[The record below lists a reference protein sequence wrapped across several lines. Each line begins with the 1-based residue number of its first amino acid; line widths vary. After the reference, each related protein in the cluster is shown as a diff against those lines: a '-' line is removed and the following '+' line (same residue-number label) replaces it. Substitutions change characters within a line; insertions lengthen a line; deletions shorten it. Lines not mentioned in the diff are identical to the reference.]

1 MKYNQFITEEA
12 NVHLYHIEEDIIRNG
27 MVGAKSAVRY
37 LYGLVDMLGGST
49 EGNVKVTVK
58 WDGAPA
64 IICGKDPLNGKW
76 FVGTKSVFA
85 KNSKVNYT
93 FEDID
98 RNHPAG
104 GLNKKL
110 KYAHRYLQN
119 LNIDGIVQGDLM
131 YTPGDLKPE
140 RIDDE
145 AFLTFTPNTITYAV
159 QKGSKLYDKITKSKV
174 GIVFHTKYSGDT
186 FSTMNAEF
194 GVDVG
199 GFGEDGNVWY
209 DDAYYKDLSGTATF
223 SSNQTLAI
231 RTKIDQIAQLTE
243 QVPMPLWMKLSTNKD
258 FTTYMLQFINKLVRG
273 NMLSMSGKEMMQQF
287 LNYYR
292 DVQAQAKDKLKT
304 DKAKDKRDEMVALMG
319 KLFSENAKGV
329 EAILDIH
336 NRTIAVK
343 TEILKQIN
351 SVKSTKQFIKTDTG
365 YEVTN
370 PEGYVA
376 IDNDGQAVKLV
387 DRLTFSRQNF
397 NAAKNWA
404 SES

>member
-273 NMLSMSGKEMMQQF
+273 NMMSMSGKEMMQQF

>member
-1 MKYNQFITEEA
+1 M
-12 NVHLYHIEEDIIRNG
+12 
-27 MVGAKSAVRY
+27 
-37 LYGLVDMLGGST
+37 
-49 EGNVKVTVK
+49 
-58 WDGAPA
+58 
-64 IICGKDPLNGKW
+64 
-76 FVGTKSVFA
+76 
-85 KNSKVNYT
+85 
-93 FEDID
+93 
-98 RNHPAG
+98 
-104 GLNKKL
+104 
-110 KYAHRYLQN
+110 
-119 LNIDGIVQGDLM
+119 QGDLM

-159 QKGSKLYDKITKSKV
+159 QKGSKLHDKITKSKI

-186 FSTMNAEF
+186 FGTMNAEF
-194 GVDVG
+194 GVDVS

-223 SSNQTLAI
+223 NNSQTLAI

-273 NMLSMSGKEMMQQF
+273 NKLSMSGKDMMQQF

-404 SES
+404 SE